1 MQWDY
6 ALVGLLIV
14 TNAIFVAT
22 LSYKS
27 AKNKTDHQA
36 SVVLQSFI
44 LSLVIFPLGWL
55 HCWYWS
61 KKLPD
66 KGYIKLD

>member
-1 MQWDY
+1 MYFDF
-6 ALVGLLIV
+6 AVIGVLILM
-14 TNAIFVAT
+14 NAILMAT

-27 AKNKTDHQA
+27 AKNKTERQT

-44 LSLVIFPLGWL
+44 LSVLFFPAGWI
-55 HCWYWS
+55 HCWYWGRR
-61 KKLPD
+61 LPD